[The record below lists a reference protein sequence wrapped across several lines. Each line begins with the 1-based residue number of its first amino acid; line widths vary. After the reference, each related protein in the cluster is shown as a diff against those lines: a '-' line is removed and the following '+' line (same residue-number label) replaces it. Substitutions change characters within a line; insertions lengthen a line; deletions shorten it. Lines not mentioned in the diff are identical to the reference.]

1 MPDLGNGTV
10 FSKGYG
16 IKQPY
21 FASYRLYAN
30 PSVTIAIVIQIANS
44 NNTTFYLSV
53 ALSKLRLQ
61 VSNVANFFS
70 LWLLLQGA
78 NAFLPSG
85 WNLSLRL

>member
-44 NNTTFYLSV
+44 KRSELLFPLVASV
-53 ALSKLRLQ
+53 RCKRISAIR
-61 VSNVANFFS
+61 VEFI
-70 LWLLLQGA
+70 
-78 NAFLPSG
+78 PSVMIV
-85 WNLSLRL
+85 